1 VLVAATRT
9 CGLIYALTAALS
21 PTDIL
26 PHGARQPPFNSPDKS
41 NDYPED
47 TPDAPL
53 ARRRSSLLLGT
64 GTGAGRS
71 DADLL
76 NVASGGGVGT
86 PGLPG
91 RKSSLF
97 DMSEQFSRRRSSS
110 FFGAGALN
118 ASGKVRRYLV
128 YLAPL

>member
-1 VLVAATRT
+1 MLKNT
-9 CGLIYALTAALS
+9 LTAALP

-47 TPDAPL
+47 THDAPL
-53 ARRRSSLLLGT
+53 PRRRSSLLL

-76 NVASGGGVGT
+76 NVASGGGAGT

-97 DMSEQFSRRRSSS
+97 DMSEPFSRRRSSS

-128 YLAPL
+128 YLAPI